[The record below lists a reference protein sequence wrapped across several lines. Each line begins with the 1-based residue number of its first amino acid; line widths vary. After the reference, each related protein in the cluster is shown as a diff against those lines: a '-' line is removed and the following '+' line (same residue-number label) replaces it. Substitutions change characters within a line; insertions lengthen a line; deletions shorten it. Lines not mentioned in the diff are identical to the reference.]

1 MSSIAR
7 RRRKLT
13 RILALLAAVTAQAA
27 FTTPLQRNDRPGVI
41 EWPSREFQTIQAAID
56 ALPDGG
62 TLRFSEGVFPITEP
76 LFVRKNIVIEG
87 AGCGELARRPAKA
100 RTTHLVGP
108 RPDRVANF
116 AEARGLVNY
125 IGAAADARPH
135 RDT

>member
-7 RRRKLT
+7 RRRRLT

-62 TLRFSEGVFPITEP
+62 TLRFAEGVFPITEP

-87 AGCGELARRPAKA
+87 APDAGSWRGVPRRPGRHILSVRAPTA
-100 RTTHLVGP
+100 SRTSQRRAASSTTSAQPLT
-108 RPDRVANF
+108 RDQ
-116 AEARGLVNY
+116 
-125 IGAAADARPH
+125 AAA
-135 RDT
+135 